1 MLDDHGKYSIGRR
14 KRIEQ
19 EDLRTHHGKTLIK
32 AFKETNDKILLEGE
46 RLMQMSPIG
55 RTGLNL

>member
-32 AFKETNDKILLEGE
+32 AFKETNDKILLVVSLC
-46 RLMQMSPIG
+46 RA
-55 RTGLNL
+55 RTRRQRAIVI